1 MSDPIDRQAA
11 IDLISQHTF
20 YDDYDDTDKCSLL
33 DGLRELPSAQPE
45 KRTEER
51 TETHACDCINRQA
64 AIDKVDRIV
73 KVNHLNPDMVWF
85 TPNGVK
91 TLMEDLP
98 SAEPDDEEANYW
110 HEKANSYE
118 QTLVKL
124 AQSKAEQPEII
135 RCKDCK
141 HSEHWYRDKCR
152 CFLWVEDGIDV
163 FDDGFCNYA
172 ERREE

>member
-1 MSDPIDRQAA
+1 MSDLID
-11 IDLISQHTF
+11 
-20 YDDYDDTDKCSLL
+20 
-33 DGLRELPSAQPE
+33 
-45 KRTEER
+45 
-51 TETHACDCINRQA
+51 RQA

-98 SAEPDDEEANYW
+98 SAEPDDAEANYW

-124 AQSKAEQPEII
+124 ALNIHPEII
-135 RCKDCK
+135 RCKECYWWTKQEDSLQGRCDRYGMYPTGY
-141 HSEHWYRDKCR
+141 WYCAAAR
-152 CFLWVEDGIDV
+152 
-163 FDDGFCNYA
+163 
-172 ERREE
+172 ERREG